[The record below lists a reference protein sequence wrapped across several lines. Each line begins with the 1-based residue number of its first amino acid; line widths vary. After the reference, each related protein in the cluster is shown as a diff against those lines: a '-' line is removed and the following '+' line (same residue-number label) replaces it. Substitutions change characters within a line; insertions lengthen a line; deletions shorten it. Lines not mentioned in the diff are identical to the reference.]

1 MKVVLTLCAPFQEL
15 ESMILTAP
23 SVQPSDEDFRVDDS
37 YEDTWTSEQVYICPS
52 LSLYI
57 SLSLPP
63 SHSLSRS
70 LPLSLSLSL
79 SICLSLPLFWRKKIA
94 GHHWMCISLRGLCV
108 CRFAALFA
116 VCVSNRCFSFRDEG
130 VGGPSFGVPPRPTL
144 AVAAWGGS
152 RPSASNGR
160 GDKLK
165 SFSRTFCDS
174 QGQVWP

>member
-1 MKVVLTLCAPFQEL
+1 
-15 ESMILTAP
+15 MILTAP

-70 LPLSLSLSL
+70 LPLSLSLS
-79 SICLSLPLFWRKKIA
+79 ICLSLPLFWRKKLA
-94 GHHWMCISLRGLCV
+94 GHHWICISPCGLWV
-108 CRFAALFA
+108 CHFADRFA
-116 VCVSNRCFSFRDEG
+116 VCVSNRRFSFRNEG
-130 VGGPSFGVPPRPTL
+130 AGVPSSGVPPRPTR

-152 RPSASNGR
+152 PPSASEGR
-160 GDKLK
+160 GDTLK
-165 SFSRTFCDS
+165 SVVKTFLDS
-174 QGQVWP
+174 QGQMWP